1 MSERPIIDWPV
12 WLVSP
17 PGRYALAWEQALFDQ
32 WVGDLFG
39 YHALQ
44 LGRPELDTLRE
55 NRMPYRGLILPAA
68 RGVDA
73 PPLMTKA
80 ASVTGIASTTSD
92 VTGGTPSGNAVAAE
106 RVARDILVSRF
117 DELPVATAS
126 TDLVVLPHV
135 LEFAENPH
143 DILREV
149 ERILV
154 PEGQVIITGFNNL
167 SLWGAREELGRLAGA
182 PFLPPGADLIAF
194 TRLKD
199 WLKLLSF
206 DIDRGRFG
214 CYRPPLRGEHW
225 LQRFEFM
232 EPAGDRWWPIFGA
245 LYAVRAVK
253 RVRGMRLVGKV
264 RKRILGLQ
272 PAAAPV
278 ATPNTTH
285 RRLAEATDASD

>member
-55 NRMPYRGLILPAA
+55 NRMPYRGLVLTAP
-68 RGVDA
+68 RGPEA

-80 ASVTGIASTTSD
+80 ASDTTGI
-92 VTGGTPSGNAVAAE
+92 TPANAAGPIDMVP
-106 RVARDILVSRF
+106 RDILVSRY
-117 DELPVATAS
+117 DELPIATAS

-167 SLWGAREELGRLAGA
+167 SLWGAREELGKLAGA

-285 RRLAEATDASD
+285 CQMADATDGPERLFER

>member
-1 MSERPIIDWPV
+1 MSERPIIDWPN
-12 WLVSP
+12 WLVTP

-44 LGRPELDTLRE
+44 LGRPELDSLRE
-55 NRMPYRGLILPAA
+55 NRMPYRGLVLTAA
-68 RGVDA
+68 RGADA
-73 PPLMTKA
+73 PPLLTKA
-80 ASVTGIASTTSD
+80 ASDTTC
-92 VTGGTPSGNAVAAE
+92 GTPSCDAGAADM
-106 RVARDILVSRF
+106 VARDILVSRF
-117 DELPVATAS
+117 DELPIATAS

-154 PEGQVIITGFNNL
+154 PEGQVILTGFNNL
-167 SLWGAREELGRLAGA
+167 SLWGAREELGKLAGA

-214 CYRPPLRGEHW
+214 CYRPPLRGDHW

-285 RRLAEATDASD
+285 RQMAEATDAPD

>member
-55 NRMPYRGLILPAA
+55 NRMPYRGLVLPAA
-68 RGVDA
+68 RGPEA
-73 PPLMTKA
+73 PTLMTKA
-80 ASVTGIASTTSD
+80 ASDTTDTTTCATAADGTTPIAS
-92 VTGGTPSGNAVAAE
+92 E
-106 RVARDILVSRF
+106 MVARDILVSRF
-117 DELPVATAS
+117 DELPIATAS

-182 PFLPPGADLIAF
+182 PFLPPGRRPH
-194 TRLKD
+194 RLHSSEG
-199 WLKLLSF
+199 LAQAAVV
-206 DIDRGRFG
+206 RH
-214 CYRPPLRGEHW
+214 RPWPLRV
-225 LQRFEFM
+225 L
-232 EPAGDRWWPIFGA
+232 
-245 LYAVRAVK
+245 
-253 RVRGMRLVGKV
+253 
-264 RKRILGLQ
+264 
-272 PAAAPV
+272 PAAAARRSLAATLRVHGVRRRSLV
-278 ATPNTTH
+278 ADL
-285 RRLAEATDASD
+285 RRLVRGSRGEACAWHALGRQGPQAYTRAPARGGAGGHTEHHAPPDGRSDRSVRLIV

>member
-55 NRMPYRGLILPAA
+55 NRMPYRGLVLTAP
-68 RGVDA
+68 RGVEA

-80 ASVTGIASTTSD
+80 ASDTTGNLSCDTASPEM
-92 VTGGTPSGNAVAAE
+92 VM
-106 RVARDILVSRF
+106 RDILVSRF
-117 DELPVATAS
+117 DELPIATAS

-167 SLWGAREELGRLAGA
+167 SLWGAREELGKLAGA

-225 LQRFEFM
+225 LQRFDFM

-285 RRLAEATDASD
+285 RKIAEMADLPD

>member
-55 NRMPYRGLILPAA
+55 NRMPYRGLVLPAP
-68 RGVDA
+68 RGPEA

-80 ASVTGIASTTSD
+80 ASDTTGI
-92 VTGGTPSGNAVAAE
+92 TPANAAGPIGMVP
-106 RVARDILVSRF
+106 RDILVSRY
-117 DELPVATAS
+117 DELPIATAS

-167 SLWGAREELGRLAGA
+167 SLWGAREELGKLAGA

-285 RRLAEATDASD
+285 CQMADATDGPERLFER

>member
-1 MSERPIIDWPV
+1 MSERPIIDWPL

-55 NRMPYRGLILPAA
+55 NRMPYRGLVLTAA
-68 RGVDA
+68 RGPDA
-73 PPLMTKA
+73 SPLVTKA
-80 ASVTGIASTTSD
+80 ASDTTS
-92 VTGGTPSGNAVAAE
+92 GTPSCHADAADMIP
-106 RVARDILVSRF
+106 RDILVSRF
-117 DELPVATAS
+117 DELPIATAS

-167 SLWGAREELGRLAGA
+167 SLWGAREELGRLAGT

-272 PAAAPV
+272 PAAAPATPV

-285 RRLAEATDASD
+285 RQMAQAADAPD

>member
-55 NRMPYRGLILPAA
+55 NRMPYRGLVLTAP
-68 RGVDA
+68 RGVEA

-80 ASVTGIASTTSD
+80 ASDTTDTTILTGNGSCESASPVMPEMVT
-92 VTGGTPSGNAVAAE
+92 
-106 RVARDILVSRF
+106 RDILVSRF
-117 DELPVATAS
+117 DELPIATAS

-167 SLWGAREELGRLAGA
+167 SLWGAREELGKLAGA

-225 LQRFEFM
+225 LQRFDFM

-285 RRLAEATDASD
+285 RKIAEVADLPD

>member
-1 MSERPIIDWPV
+1 MSDRPIIDWPA
-12 WLVSP
+12 WLDSP
-17 PGRYALAWEQALFDQ
+17 PGRYALAWEEALFDQ

-55 NRMPYRGLILPAA
+55 NRMPYRGLVLTTPRAA
-68 RGVDA
+68 DA

-80 ASVTGIASTTSD
+80 LPAPASNGEPPAEQAIRD
-92 VTGGTPSGNAVAAE
+92 V
-106 RVARDILVSRF
+106 LVSRF
-117 DELPVATAS
+117 DELPIATAS

-135 LEFAENPH
+135 LEFTENPH
-143 DILREV
+143 AILREV

-167 SLWGAREELGRLAGA
+167 SLWGAREELGRLAGS

-206 DIDRGRFG
+206 ELDRGRFG
-214 CYRPPLRGEHW
+214 CYRPPLRGVQW
-225 LQRFEFM
+225 LDRFAFM

-285 RRLAEATDASD
+285 RHHDGGVSQDK

>member
-55 NRMPYRGLILPAA
+55 NRMPYRGLILPAP
-68 RGVDA
+68 RGPQA
-73 PPLMTKA
+73 PALMTKA
-80 ASVTGIASTTSD
+80 ASDT
-92 VTGGTPSGNAVAAE
+92 TGGIPSADAGATDM
-106 RVARDILVSRF
+106 VARDILVSRF
-117 DELPVATAS
+117 DELPIATAS

-272 PAAAPV
+272 PAAAAPV
-278 ATPNTTH
+278 ATPNTT
-285 RRLAEATDASD
+285 RRQMAEATDASD

>member
-55 NRMPYRGLILPAA
+55 NRMPYRGLVLPAA
-68 RGVDA
+68 RGPEA
-73 PPLMTKA
+73 PTLMTKA
-80 ASVTGIASTTSD
+80 ASDTTDTTTCATAADGATPIAS
-92 VTGGTPSGNAVAAE
+92 E
-106 RVARDILVSRF
+106 MVARDILVSRF
-117 DELPVATAS
+117 DELPIATAS

-214 CYRPPLRGEHW
+214 CYRPPLRGDHW

-232 EPAGDRWWPIFGA
+232 ESAGDRWWPIFGA
-245 LYAVRAVK
+245 LYGVRAVK

-264 RKRILGLQ
+264 RKRILALQ

-285 RRLAEATDASD
+285 RQMAEATEVSD

>member
-55 NRMPYRGLILPAA
+55 NRMPYRGLILPAP
-68 RGVDA
+68 RGVEA
-73 PPLMTKA
+73 PQLMTKA
-80 ASVTGIASTTSD
+80 ASDTTAGMPSSD
-92 VTGGTPSGNAVAAE
+92 AGAIDM
-106 RVARDILVSRF
+106 VARDILVSRF
-117 DELPVATAS
+117 DELPIATAS

-167 SLWGAREELGRLAGA
+167 SLWGAREELGRLAGS

-214 CYRPPLRGEHW
+214 CYRPPPARRALAATLRVHGTGGRPLVADLRCALRGARGQARQGDA
-225 LQRFEFM
+225 LGRQSPQAYTRP
-232 EPAGDRWWPIFGA
+232 PAGGGTGGDTELHTPPDGRSDRRF
-245 LYAVRAVK
+245 
-253 RVRGMRLVGKV
+253 RLIV
-264 RKRILGLQ
+264 
-272 PAAAPV
+272 
-278 ATPNTTH
+278 
-285 RRLAEATDASD
+285 

>member
-55 NRMPYRGLILPAA
+55 NRMPYRGLVLTAP
-68 RGVDA
+68 RGVEA

-80 ASVTGIASTTSD
+80 ASDTTDTTALNGNGSCESASPVMPEMVT
-92 VTGGTPSGNAVAAE
+92 
-106 RVARDILVSRF
+106 RDILVSRF
-117 DELPVATAS
+117 DELPIATAS

-167 SLWGAREELGRLAGA
+167 SLWGAREELGKLAGA

-225 LQRFEFM
+225 LQRFDFM

-285 RRLAEATDASD
+285 RKIAEVADLPD

>member
-55 NRMPYRGLILPAA
+55 NRMPYRGLVLTAP
-68 RGVDA
+68 RGAEA

-80 ASVTGIASTTSD
+80 ASDTTDTTTLNGNGSRESASPVMPEMVT
-92 VTGGTPSGNAVAAE
+92 
-106 RVARDILVSRF
+106 RDILVSRF
-117 DELPVATAS
+117 DELPIATAS

-167 SLWGAREELGRLAGA
+167 SLWGAREELGKLAGA

-225 LQRFEFM
+225 LQRFDFM

-285 RRLAEATDASD
+285 RKIAEVADLPD

>member
-1 MSERPIIDWPV
+1 MSERPIIDWPI
-12 WLVSP
+12 WLVTP

-55 NRMPYRGLILPAA
+55 NRMPYRGLVLTAA

-73 PPLMTKA
+73 SPLMTKA
-80 ASVTGIASTTSD
+80 ASDTTC
-92 VTGGTPSGNAVAAE
+92 GTPSYDAGAADM
-106 RVARDILVSRF
+106 VARDILVSRF
-117 DELPVATAS
+117 DELPIATAS

-167 SLWGAREELGRLAGA
+167 SLWGAREELGRLAGS

-285 RRLAEATDASD
+285 RRIARAADAPD

>member
-1 MSERPIIDWPV
+1 MSERPIIDWPA

-17 PGRYALAWEQALFDQ
+17 PGRYAFAWEQALFDQ

-55 NRMPYRGLILPAA
+55 NRMPYRGLVLT
-68 RGVDA
+68 A
-73 PPLMTKA
+73 PRSPEAPLLMTK
-80 ASVTGIASTTSD
+80 
-92 VTGGTPSGNAVAAE
+92 VAREAQPCDTAPIE
-106 RVARDILVSRF
+106 QVARDILVSRY
-117 DELPVATAS
+117 DELPIATAS

-167 SLWGAREELGRLAGA
+167 SLWGAREEMGRLVGT

-194 TRLKD
+194 TRIKD

-214 CYRPPLRGEHW
+214 CYRPPLRGDQA
-225 LQRFEFM
+225 LRRFEFM

-285 RRLAEATDASD
+285 RDTP

>member
-55 NRMPYRGLILPAA
+55 NRMPYRGLVLTAP
-68 RGVDA
+68 RGAEA

-80 ASVTGIASTTSD
+80 ASDTTGNLSCDTASPEM
-92 VTGGTPSGNAVAAE
+92 VP
-106 RVARDILVSRF
+106 RDILVSRF
-117 DELPVATAS
+117 DELPIATAS

-167 SLWGAREELGRLAGA
+167 SLWGAREELGKLAGA

-225 LQRFEFM
+225 LQRFDFM

-285 RRLAEATDASD
+285 RKIAEMADLPD

>member
-1 MSERPIIDWPV
+1 MSERSIIDWPA

-17 PGRYALAWEQALFDQ
+17 PGRYALAWEQTLFDQ

-55 NRMPYRGLILPAA
+55 NRMPYRGLVLTAQ
-68 RGVDA
+68 RGVEA

-80 ASVTGIASTTSD
+80 ASDTTGIA
-92 VTGGTPSGNAVAAE
+92 PANAAGPVDM
-106 RVARDILVSRF
+106 VPRDILVSRF
-117 DELPVATAS
+117 DELPIATAS

-264 RKRILGLQ
+264 RKRILALP
-272 PAAAPV
+272 PATAPV

-285 RRLAEATDASD
+285 CQMADATDVPDRLFER

>member
-1 MSERPIIDWPV
+1 MSERPIIDWPI
-12 WLVSP
+12 WLVTP

-55 NRMPYRGLILPAA
+55 NRMPYRGLVLTAA

-73 PPLMTKA
+73 SPLMTKA
-80 ASVTGIASTTSD
+80 ASDTTC
-92 VTGGTPSGNAVAAE
+92 GTPSYDAGAADM
-106 RVARDILVSRF
+106 VARDILVSRF
-117 DELPVATAS
+117 DELPIATAS

-167 SLWGAREELGRLAGA
+167 SLWGAREELGRLAGS

-285 RRLAEATDASD
+285 RQLAEATDVPD

>member
-1 MSERPIIDWPV
+1 MSERPIIDWPN
-12 WLVSP
+12 WLVTP

-44 LGRPELDTLRE
+44 LGRPELDSLRE
-55 NRMPYRGLILPAA
+55 NRMPYRGLVLTAA
-68 RGVDA
+68 RGADA
-73 PPLMTKA
+73 PPLLTKA
-80 ASVTGIASTTSD
+80 ASDTTC
-92 VTGGTPSGNAVAAE
+92 GTPSCDAGAADM
-106 RVARDILVSRF
+106 VARDILVSRF
-117 DELPVATAS
+117 DELPIATAS

-154 PEGQVIITGFNNL
+154 PEGQVILTGFNNL
-167 SLWGAREELGRLAGA
+167 SLWGAREELGRLAGS

-285 RRLAEATDASD
+285 RRIARAADAPD

>member
-1 MSERPIIDWPV
+1 MSERPIIDWPL

-17 PGRYALAWEQALFDQ
+17 PGRYALAWEQTLFDQ

-55 NRMPYRGLILPAA
+55 NRMPYRGLVLTAA
-68 RGVDA
+68 RSPDA
-73 PPLMTKA
+73 PPLVTKA
-80 ASVTGIASTTSD
+80 ASDT
-92 VTGGTPSGNAVAAE
+92 TGGTPSCHAGAADM
-106 RVARDILVSRF
+106 VARDILVSRF
-117 DELPVATAS
+117 DELPIATAS

-285 RRLAEATDASD
+285 RQMAEAADTPD

>member
-55 NRMPYRGLILPAA
+55 NRMPYRGLVLTAP
-68 RGVDA
+68 RGAEA

-80 ASVTGIASTTSD
+80 ASDTTGNLSCDTASPEMVT
-92 VTGGTPSGNAVAAE
+92 
-106 RVARDILVSRF
+106 RDILVSRF
-117 DELPVATAS
+117 DELPIATAS

-167 SLWGAREELGRLAGA
+167 SLWGAREELGKLAGA

-225 LQRFEFM
+225 LQRFDFM

-245 LYAVRAVK
+245 LYAVRAVR

-285 RRLAEATDASD
+285 RKIAEMADLPD

>member
-55 NRMPYRGLILPAA
+55 NRMPYRGLVLTAP
-68 RGVDA
+68 RGVEA

-80 ASVTGIASTTSD
+80 ARDTTDTSNLTGNPSCETASPVMPEMVT
-92 VTGGTPSGNAVAAE
+92 
-106 RVARDILVSRF
+106 RDILVSRF
-117 DELPVATAS
+117 DELPIATAS

-167 SLWGAREELGRLAGA
+167 SLWGAREELGKLAGA

-225 LQRFEFM
+225 LQRFDFM

-285 RRLAEATDASD
+285 RKIAEVADLPD

>member
-55 NRMPYRGLILPAA
+55 NRMPYRGLVLTAP
-68 RGVDA
+68 RGVKA

-80 ASVTGIASTTSD
+80 ASDTTGNLSCDTASPEM
-92 VTGGTPSGNAVAAE
+92 VM
-106 RVARDILVSRF
+106 RDILVSRF
-117 DELPVATAS
+117 DELPIATAS

-167 SLWGAREELGRLAGA
+167 SLWGAREELGKLAGA

-225 LQRFEFM
+225 LQRFDFM

-285 RRLAEATDASD
+285 RKIAEMADLPD